1 MVRPRIPL
9 SPPHR
14 PTDSSLF
21 PAIRASLISGRLS
34 QPLLSF
40 HVTRAAPRSF
50 TPAHWMQLQG
60 RLEGWR
66 TSLDSILD
74 SVAKGLQVDGGAGQ
88 GAIEVRERRE
98 ESSAQAAVAV

>member
-1 MVRPRIPL
+1 MDL
-9 SPPHR
+9 LLTCTPPA
-14 PTDSSLF
+14 
-21 PAIRASLISGRLS
+21 AIRASLISGRLS

-50 TPAHWMQLQG
+50 TPAHWSQLQG

-74 SVAKGLQVDGGAGQ
+74 SVSKGIHLDGSSGAVEMRE
-88 GAIEVRERRE
+88 AI
-98 ESSAQAAVAV
+98 AA